1 MGEDFTIFDKIKLV
15 KSKYFIPLSYTMLGN
30 QRGEELN
37 VINDQC
43 EHIQCRLKP
52 VENLSRKV
60 TLYMKRLKIG
70 TIH

>member
-37 VINDQC
+37 VTNDQC